1 MTILQHVWDKW
12 RSLARSVVE
21 LYNIWN
27 TAQFPKDHTPQVRPD
42 FVSAIHLDFLI
53 YFNLYLH
60 KSSTNFRSISNP
72 ICLRSSST
80 ISWFGVE
87 AKVSLGWVILLW
99 SSILP
104 FLLNSAGHS
113 GHLTLYWICHNPIW
127 VLSSSLRVVANSHFL
142 HLKMLLTTYIFPLLL
157 PISTSVYVCTL
168 WKSVIN

>member
-1 MTILQHVWDKW
+1 MFETSRGPWPEAKSSCTVLKIRHGFQRIIHPWCGPILCQ
-12 RSLARSVVE
+12 
-21 LYNIWN
+21 
-27 TAQFPKDHTPQVRPD
+27 QFIYV
-42 FVSAIHLDFLI
+42 FFF

-113 GHLTLYWICHNPIW
+113 GHLTLYWICQNEIW

-168 WKSVIN
+168 WNSVIN